1 MTLAAQEQNRHRW
14 LEALGVDSWLP
25 RGDLPGGARVA
36 PWVESFRY
44 PDEAVAD
51 PWQEMA
57 DDSVAEEPVVPAA
70 VPAVSKPVPAAPRVK
85 IDTDTLLE
93 QPRTPV
99 ARPAAVAEEP
109 VRPVAASRVVEPPR
123 FKLAFVLRQ
132 DLLIVDSLPPHQPQ
146 GFSRHHRALL
156 TGITTALGAEADTE
170 LSDAMMLP
178 WPMLASRTLD
188 QGAEEARRAVQHKL
202 RRTLEAHRRITQVLL
217 MGEAAAHWILGE
229 TAPLDALQGRSFKL
243 PSGLPVVVTLSL
255 SELLRLPERKAEA
268 WRDIQPLRMARSS
281 D

>member
-1 MTLAAQEQNRHRW
+1 
-14 LEALGVDSWLP
+14 
-25 RGDLPGGARVA
+25 
-36 PWVESFRY
+36 
-44 PDEAVAD
+44 
-51 PWQEMA
+51 
-57 DDSVAEEPVVPAA
+57 
-70 VPAVSKPVPAAPRVK
+70 
-85 IDTDTLLE
+85 
-93 QPRTPV
+93 
-99 ARPAAVAEEP
+99 
-109 VRPVAASRVVEPPR
+109 VVEAPR

-202 RRTLEAHRRITQVLL
+202 RRTLESHRRITQVLL

-229 TAPLDALQGRSFKL
+229 TAQLDTLQGRSFKL

-268 WRDIQPLRMARSS
+268 WRDIQPLRLVRSS

>member
-25 RGDLPGGARVA
+25 RGNLPGAAEIA
-36 PWVESFRY
+36 PWVESFCY
-44 PDEAVAD
+44 PDDAQAD
-51 PWQEMA
+51 AWLE
-57 DDSVAEEPVVPAA
+57 DVAESVEEQA
-70 VPAVSKPVPAAPRVK
+70 VPASTPAPKPVAARAR
-85 IDTDTLLE
+85 IDTDTLLD
-93 QPRTPV
+93 Q
-99 ARPAAVAEEP
+99 RPAAVPKATPVERP
-109 VRPVAASRVVEPPR
+109 VRTAPTSTVVEAPR

-202 RRTLEAHRRITQVLL
+202 RRTLESHRRITQVLL

-229 TAPLDALQGRSFKL
+229 TAQLDTLQGRSFKL

-268 WRDIQPLRMARSS
+268 WRDIQPLRLVRSS

>member
-25 RGDLPGGARVA
+25 RGNLPGAAEIA
-36 PWVESFRY
+36 PWVESFCY
-44 PDEAVAD
+44 SDDAQAD
-51 PWQEMA
+51 AWLE
-57 DDSVAEEPVVPAA
+57 DVAESVEEQAIPVSTPA
-70 VPAVSKPVPAAPRVK
+70 PKPVTARAR
-85 IDTDTLLE
+85 IDTDTLLD
-93 QPRTPV
+93 Q
-99 ARPAAVAEEP
+99 RPAAVPKATPVERP
-109 VRPVAASRVVEPPR
+109 VRTTPTSTVVEAPR

-202 RRTLEAHRRITQVLL
+202 RRTLESHRRITQVLL

-229 TAPLDALQGRSFKL
+229 TAPLDTLQGRSFKL

-268 WRDIQPLRMARSS
+268 WRDIQPLRLVRSS